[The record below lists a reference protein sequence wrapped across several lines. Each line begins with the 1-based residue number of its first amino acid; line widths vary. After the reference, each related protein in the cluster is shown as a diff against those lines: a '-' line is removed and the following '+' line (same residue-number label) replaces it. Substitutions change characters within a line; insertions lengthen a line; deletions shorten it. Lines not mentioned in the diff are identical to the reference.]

1 MTKKIAERVMSAAST
16 LRKVLSVFVAGDEH
30 RCYGRN

>member
-1 MTKKIAERVMSAAST
+1 MTKKIAERMTTVAST
-16 LRKVLSVFVAGDEH
+16 LTKVLSVFVAGDEH

>member
-16 LRKVLSVFVAGDEH
+16 LRKVLSVFMASDEQG
-30 RCYGRN
+30 CYGRN